1 MPNELL
7 VRVARTDYVDASLRG
22 CSEHEFPWR
31 ARAQPKLRSEFIP
44 STSAPATETQPS
56 RNSTS
61 PNSCSSLSEKCPT
74 TDQWASHGKLTNHGA
89 QQGEI
94 VRRDK
99 SIALKDDSQRYQDKT
114 GLLQPVVFKLGMNV
128 STWSCET
135 GDESASNGIANLRHH
150 NGNRGSCFL
159 GGTAAGAPAVIMMS
173 TLARPPAREGDRLFP
188 HDVATGSLSVRLIG
202 NQRFPA
208 IKLSHQNFSDRCPRI
223 VRLFYSS

>member
-7 VRVARTDYVDASLRG
+7 VRVARTDYADASLRS

-99 SIALKDDSQRYQDKT
+99 SIALKDDSQRYQEKRDCYNQ
-114 GLLQPVVFKLGMNV
+114 LSLN
-128 STWSCET
+128 W
-135 GDESASNGIANLRHH
+135 GIEMFPPGRAR
-150 NGNRGSCFL
+150 
-159 GGTAAGAPAVIMMS
+159 
-173 TLARPPAREGDRLFP
+173 LATNPLP
-188 HDVATGSLSVRLIG
+188 TGSQPASSQWESWKLLPWRHGCWRTSCDNDVYTSSAASAGR
-202 NQRFPA
+202 RSTFP
-208 IKLSHQNFSDRCPRI
+208 S
-223 VRLFYSS
+223 